1 MERTRTIVVAP
12 ACAFFILAF
21 SAALAA
27 AEPAAKTAPDQL
39 GVQLSGADLYR
50 AMTTQAIDEVD
61 RRARER
67 EWDRLKV
74 LGLVGAVL
82 IALVAYFGVRAFAEL
97 RRRVLSDLRDEVPN
111 DQSLR
116 RAIDSAAQA
125 AVIGDVDKKLVQI
138 KKEFAY
144 FRLANLAS
152 SLADPNRRG
161 FTPGERDAIV
171 LSLGTLKEASQIVG
185 PTEVSASLEKIVD
198 SFCAADLPEDVDR
211 LDEALGDIAEQAR
224 GICHTM
230 VQHYGMRVIGNP
242 QADEQTKRRFRKYA
256 QACKR
261 HNRQCVALPFVLV
274 AEYAHKEAGW
284 ETRVSD
290 ALFNAQHF
298 ADQEKTAALRLFDDY
313 SDAKVIAREP
323 SAQLERV
330 AHWFREFC
338 GRCQSELEKLRP
350 AADWAKQ
357 GAAVGFPMA
366 DN

>member
-1 MERTRTIVVAP
+1 MERTRTIVVAL
-12 ACAFFILAF
+12 ACAFLILAF

-27 AEPAAKTAPDQL
+27 AEPASKTAPDQP

-50 AMTTQAIDEVD
+50 AMTTEAIDEVD

-74 LGLVGAVL
+74 FGLVGAVL
-82 IALVAYFGVRAFAEL
+82 IALVAFFIARRSAEL
-97 RRRVLSDLRDEVPN
+97 RRAVLRDLREEVPN
-111 DQSLR
+111 DPSLR
-116 RAIDSAAQA
+116 RVIDGAVQA
-125 AVIGDVDKKLVQI
+125 AVIGDLDKKLVQI

-144 FRLANLAS
+144 FRLSNLAS
-152 SLADPNRRG
+152 SLADPNRKG

-198 SFCAADLPEDVDR
+198 TFCAADLPEDVDR

-230 VQHYGMRVIGNP
+230 VQHYGMRVIGTP
-242 QADEQTKRRFRKYA
+242 QADEQTKRRFSKYA

-261 HNRQCVALPFVLV
+261 HNRQCVALPFALV
-274 AEYAHKEAGW
+274 AEYAHQEPGW
-284 ETRVSD
+284 ETRVAD
-290 ALFNAQHF
+290 ALFNAQYF
-298 ADQEKTAALRLFDDY
+298 ADQEKAAALRLLDDY

-338 GRCQSELEKLRP
+338 GRFQSELERLHP

-357 GAAVGFPMA
+357 GEAHSFPMA